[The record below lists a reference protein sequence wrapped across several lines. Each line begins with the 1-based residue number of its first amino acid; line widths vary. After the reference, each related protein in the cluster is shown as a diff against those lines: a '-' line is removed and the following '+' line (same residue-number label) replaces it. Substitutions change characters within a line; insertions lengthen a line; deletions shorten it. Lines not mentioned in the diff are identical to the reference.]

1 VAILF
6 FTVTLAASALSF
18 KLQRSSVPEMQKIL
32 EKKKKERDALLE
44 KMSNKELKEQREKKL
59 DEDLAKLVKMG
70 DDDDDD
76 DEELPMPSA
85 PSSSSAFEKVVKME
99 DDDNAD
105 DDFKRFLMEERG
117 LAGAELQEELVAY
130 RAAKPVLIASAKAK
144 PLLKAQPKHRGLQRI
159 GVGHPL
165 KRPAQASI
173 APPAKKTVQMK
184 GSVITG

>member
-1 VAILF
+1 MAILF

-76 DEELPMPSA
+76 EELPMPSA

-130 RAAKPVLIASAKAK
+130 RAAKPVLIASAKAR
-144 PLLKAQPKHRGLQRI
+144 PLLKAQPKHRGLQKV

-165 KRPAQASI
+165 KRPAQAPT
-173 APPAKKTVQMK
+173 APPAKKTVHMK

>member
-1 VAILF
+1 MAILF

-59 DEDLAKLVKMG
+59 DEDLANLVKMG
-70 DDDDDD
+70 DDDDDK
-76 DEELPMPSA
+76 ELPLPSA

-130 RAAKPVLIASAKAK
+130 RAAKPVLIASAKAR